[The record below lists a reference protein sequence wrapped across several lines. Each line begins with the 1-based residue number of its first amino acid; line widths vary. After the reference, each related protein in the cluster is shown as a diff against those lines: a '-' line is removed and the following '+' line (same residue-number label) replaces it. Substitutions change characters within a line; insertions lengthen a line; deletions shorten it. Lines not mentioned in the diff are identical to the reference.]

1 MRSDLKKILEQ
12 LGDPENDAPIELE
25 NDRGEIARF
34 SQMAL
39 IPVTTPSEEYEDEM
53 VDHNFALLQPID
65 ESGEEDGDQVI
76 FDFVMDEDG
85 EVTISLVD
93 NPYVMRSVMTLYRQR
108 GRTAEEE
115 PEEEQIAE
123 CDSIF
128 GGTLF
133 GEAQTEDDRAEAE
146 EEAAQLEEELISN
159 VAPEKT
165 AKKGKEK
172 KSFFGKLFGKK

>member
-12 LGDPENDAPIELE
+12 LSDPNNDEPIELE

-53 VDHNFALLQPID
+53 VDHNFALLQPLD
-65 ESGEEDGDQVI
+65 ENGEEDGDQVV
-76 FDFVMDEDG
+76 FDFELSEDG
-85 EVTISLVD
+85 EVQVTLVD
-93 NPYVMRSVMTLYRQR
+93 NPYVLRSVITLYRQR
-108 GRTAEEE
+108 GRIAEEE
-115 PEEEQIAE
+115 PEEAEVAE

-133 GEAQTEDDRAEAE
+133 GEPEVEDDRAEAE
-146 EEAAQLEEELISN
+146 EEAAQLEEELIEN
-159 VAPEKT
+159 ITPEKEV
-165 AKKGKEK
+165 KKEK

>member
-12 LGDPENDAPIELE
+12 LSDPNNDAPIELE

-65 ESGEEDGDQVI
+65 ENGEESDDQVI
-76 FDFVMDEDG
+76 FDFVVDEDG
-85 EVTISLVD
+85 EVTVELVD
-93 NPYVMRSVMTLYRQR
+93 NPYVMRSVITLYRQR
-108 GRTAEEE
+108 GRLADEE
-115 PEEEQIAE
+115 PEEEAVEE

-128 GGTLF
+128 GGTLTV
-133 GEAQTEDDRAEAE
+133 EPEVADDRAEAE
-146 EEAAQLEEELISN
+146 EEAAQLEEELIEN
-159 VAPEKT
+159 VAPEKEV
-165 AKKGKEK
+165 KKEN

>member
-12 LGDPENDAPIELE
+12 LSDPNNDEPIELE
-25 NDRGEIARF
+25 NDRGEVARF

-39 IPVTTPSEEYEDEM
+39 IPVTVPSEEYEGEM
-53 VDHNFALLQPID
+53 EDHNFALLQPLD
-65 ESGEEDGDQVI
+65 ENGEETDDQVI
-76 FDFVMDEDG
+76 FDFMQDEVG

-93 NPYVMRSVMTLYRQR
+93 DPYVMRSVITLYRQR
-108 GRTAEEE
+108 GRTADVEEE
-115 PEEEQIAE
+115 EIAE

-133 GEAQTEDDRAEAE
+133 GEPEVADDRADAE
-146 EEAAQLEEELISN
+146 EEAVQLEEELISN
-159 VAPEKT
+159 VVPKKEEKT
-165 AKKGKEK
+165 EK

>member
-12 LGDPENDAPIELE
+12 LSDPNNDAPIELE
-25 NDRGEIARF
+25 NDRGDIARF

-65 ESGEEDGDQVI
+65 EDGEETGDQVI
-76 FDFVMDEDG
+76 FDFIMDEDG

-93 NPYVMRSVMTLYRQR
+93 NPYIMRSVITLYRQR
-108 GRTAEEE
+108 GRIADEE
-115 PEEEQIAE
+115 PEEEEVAE

-128 GGTLF
+128 GGTLT
-133 GEAQTEDDRAEAE
+133 GEPEAEDDRADAE

-159 VAPEKT
+159 VVPEKEV
-165 AKKGKEK
+165 KKEK

>member
-12 LGDPENDAPIELE
+12 LSDPENDAPIELE

-53 VDHNFALLQPID
+53 VDHNFALLQPLN
-65 ESGEEDGDQVI
+65 EEGEENGEYVI
-76 FDFVMDEDG
+76 FDFLLNEDG
-85 EVTISLVD
+85 EVSVSVVD
-93 NPYVMRSVMTLYRQR
+93 NPYVMRSVITLYRQR
-108 GRTAEEE
+108 GRLADED
-115 PEEEQIAE
+115 PEEEIPE

-133 GEAQTEDDRAEAE
+133 GEAEVVEDRAEAE

-159 VAPEKT
+159 VAPEKPE
-165 AKKGKEK
+165 KEVKKEK

>member
-12 LGDPENDAPIELE
+12 LSDPNNDEPIELE

-39 IPVTTPSEEYEDEM
+39 IPITAPSEEYEDEM
-53 VDHNFALLQPID
+53 VEHHFALLQPLND
-65 ESGEEDGDQVI
+65 EGEEVDDQVI

-85 EVTISLVD
+85 EVSVELVD
-93 NPYVMRSVMTLYRQR
+93 NPYIMRSVITLYRQR
-108 GRTAEEE
+108 GRVADVEDEEE
-115 PEEEQIAE
+115 AIPE

-133 GEAQTEDDRAEAE
+133 GTAEVEDDRAEAE
-146 EEAAQLEEELISN
+146 AEAEQLEEDLIAS
-159 VAPEKT
+159 VSP
-165 AKKGKEK
+165 KKQKEK